1 MEASSGRS
9 RVRPIVVDFLAT
21 LLVTFCIGVAAAV
34 VLGACAMLMAG
45 AARGAEPG
53 ELAPMPKMDAA
64 REGTRAEETRA
75 KAAELTLTHHLV
87 TKYASL
93 IAIERTPARP
103 VNRDAGAPA
112 QTPSQ
117 ANQGSVIP
125 RNPER
130 CTDVT
135 PWKERRFSCAGR
147 WQSPDAGVGFP
158 ETRICL
164 VQGGN

>member
-45 AARGAEPG
+45 EARGTEPG
-53 ELAPMPKMDAA
+53 ERSPMKTDAV
-64 REGTRAEETRA
+64 REGTRDGDTQERA
-75 KAAELTLTHHLV
+75 IELALTHQLV

-103 VNRDAGAPA
+103 VDSDRGAPA
-112 QTPSQ
+112 REVP
-117 ANQGSVIP
+117 AP
-125 RNPER
+125 APKLEPEK
-130 CTDVT
+130 TD
-135 PWKERRFSCAGR
+135 
-147 WQSPDAGVGFP
+147 
-158 ETRICL
+158 
-164 VQGGN
+164 